1 MPELLELLPRQW
13 LREHV
18 CNLIFPRKTLQVLR
32 AWVIVRGLLQPKV
45 NTRVGLDQKLGVFLW
60 MVGRNVHVRDAESV
74 QHSKPTIHNVFHDV
88 LGALLY
94 LYAGY
99 VCPLPDGT
107 TARVQK
113 Y

>member
-18 CNLIFPRKTLQVLR
+18 CNLRKTLLVLR
-32 AWVIVRGLLQPKV
+32 AWLTIRGLLQPKV
-45 NTRVGLDQKLGVFLW
+45 NTRVGLNQKLGVFLW
-60 MVGRNVHVRDAESV
+60 MVGRNVHVRDAQSRL

-88 LGALLY
+88 LDALLY
-94 LYAGY
+94 LYADY
-99 VCPLPDGT
+99 VRPLPDDT